1 MKKTVMI
8 MFGLMVLTVNTTWAS
23 VQTDRE
29 DAAADRSRYQSLL
42 REIQSVEADY
52 HRFQNQ
58 AFIEA
63 KTDGDASLETK
74 SRLLAL
80 SDKRQRIMD
89 RLLLLSLRH
98 GWDIPDPEMP
108 AASGTPQV
116 LDEKQRIFA
125 PADEIIRQKFAEE
138 ARRIAARIKL
148 PVISVASIGQP
159 ERNVRGGRTDG

>member
-1 MKKTVMI
+1 MKNTVMI
-8 MFGLMVLTVNTTWAS
+8 MFGLVILTVNTTWAT
-23 VQTDRE
+23 VQTGRE
-29 DAAADRSRYQSLL
+29 DTTVDRSRYQSLL

-52 HRFQNQ
+52 QKLQNQ
-58 AFIEA
+58 AFVEA
-63 KTDGDASLETK
+63 KTKGDASLETK

-108 AASGTPQV
+108 AVSGTPQV

-125 PADEIIRQKFAEE
+125 PADEIIKQNPTLGP
-138 ARRIAARIKL
+138 KL
-148 PVISVASIGQP
+148 NKLLSP
-159 ERNVRGGRTDG
+159 